1 MPAGSLQNVF
11 AEVHTSTNVYVN
23 FEMVPLV
30 SQNGIIITYEV
41 LLEPGIVRNSS
52 DLNVTIEDL
61 NENTIYNISVRAF
74 TIIGPGP
81 PSSPIV
87 TVRTLED
94 CRCNEKFFKNTSYIV
109 QDLHHFLTPP
119 SSWTSASTT

>member
-1 MPAGSLQNVF
+1 MPDGNPQNVI
-11 AEVHTSTNVYVN
+11 AAAITSTSISVLWD
-23 FEMVPLV
+23 MVLPIF
-30 SQNGIIITYEV
+30 QNGIIITYEV

-52 DLNVTIEDL
+52 NLNVTIEGL
-61 NENTIYNISVRAF
+61 NVGTIYNISVRAF

-94 CRCNEKFFKNTSYIV
+94 SK
-109 QDLHHFLTPP
+109 Q
-119 SSWTSASTT
+119 